1 MVDLAGVRSTGT
13 VLEREMKRVLILFI
27 LLALPLAWM
36 QTQAATPVELDCNA
50 VYPASNFHTMG
61 AQAFAGR
68 VAQYT
73 HDSVRITVHPDSSL
87 GFKSPELLKAVK
99 DGVLPMSDML
109 MGAVAGSE
117 EIFGLTTIP
126 MLVHSLD
133 QAFAL
138 YQTARPYYEKACEKW
153 NQKLLYAAPWP
164 QSGLHTKKPILGIE
178 DLAGLKIRSYDQNS
192 AEFLQR
198 AGASPLPLPWGEV
211 HTALSTGLIDAV
223 LTSATSGL
231 EGRFW
236 EVLSDFTMIDYSC
249 PLNILTINLDSWNSL
264 SSEQQEAM
272 LRAAAETEEAQWRA
286 SRHNVLDSLLLLEEN
301 GMAIHKMTPRLAAE
315 LEEIAAAMRRDM
327 TASAGEDLKAV
338 LHSFGR

>member
-1 MVDLAGVRSTGT
+1 
-13 VLEREMKRVLILFI
+13 MKHLHSLC
-27 LLALPLAWM
+27 LLASLLLVPF
-36 QTQAATPVELDCNA
+36 QAQATGPVELDCNA

-61 AQAFAGR
+61 AQAFAER

-73 HDSVRITVHPDSSL
+73 HGSVRITVHPDSSL
-87 GFKSPELLKAVK
+87 GFRSPELLKAVK
-99 DGVLPMSDML
+99 DGILPMSDML

-126 MLVHSLD
+126 LLMRSID

-138 YQTARPYYEKACEKW
+138 YQAARPHYEKACEKW

-198 AGASPLPLPWGEV
+198 AGASPQPLPWGEV

-223 LTSATSGL
+223 LTSATSGV

-236 EVLSDFTMIDYSC
+236 EVLSYFTMINYSY
-249 PLNILTINLDSWNSL
+249 PLNMLTINLDSWNSL
-264 SSEQQEAM
+264 SPEQQEAM

-286 SRHNVLDSLLLLEEN
+286 SRHSVLDSLLLLEEN
-301 GMAIHKMTPRLAAE
+301 GVALHDMTPKLAAE
-315 LEEIAAAMRRDM
+315 LEEIAAAMLRDM
-327 TASAGEDLKAV
+327 TANAGEDLKTV
-338 LHSFGR
+338 LRAFGR